1 MAKAAQKF
9 GMKRA
14 LVVHSKGLD
23 EISPLGPGY
32 ILDVTPEKIEKMFF
46 DPLDFGIPRCTLE
59 DLKGGDPAFNAKVLQ
74 DVLAGQRG
82 AIADALVLNA
92 AASLLVSGKVKNLHD
107 GVALAQETQRSG
119 KAINTL
125 ESWIKKSNSSRD

>member
-1 MAKAAQKF
+1 MYYN
-9 GMKRA
+9 
-14 LVVHSKGLD
+14 LV
-23 EISPLGPGY
+23 
-32 ILDVTPEKIEKMFF
+32 
-46 DPLDFGIPRCTLE
+46 DFGIPHCTLE

-82 AIADALVLNA
+82 SIADALVLNA

-107 GVALAQETQRSG
+107 GVALAQETHRSG

-125 ESWIKKSNSSRD
+125 ESWIKVSNSSK